1 MPKSPQMKTEKTL
14 TIQHS
19 PTTAKSA
26 AILML
31 LTILDTTWRAFVPTI
46 GGTLLG
52 VGLDNLTDQAPIF
65 TAVFIATGFATS
77 AILITLQLR
86 KVRNSR

>member
-1 MPKSPQMKTEKTL
+1 MPKSPQIKTAKTL

-46 GGTLLG
+46 GGTLFGLE
-52 VGLDNLTDQAPIF
+52 LDNLTHEAPLFTTIF
-65 TAVFIATGFATS
+65 IIIGFVVAGLLIAM
-77 AILITLQLR
+77 QLR
-86 KVRNSR
+86 RVRRSQ